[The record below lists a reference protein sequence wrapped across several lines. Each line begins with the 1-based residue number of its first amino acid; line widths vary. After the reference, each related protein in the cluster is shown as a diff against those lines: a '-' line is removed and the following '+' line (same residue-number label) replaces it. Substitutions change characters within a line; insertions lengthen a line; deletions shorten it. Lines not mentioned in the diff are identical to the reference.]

1 MKILIVDD
9 EPLARTRLRDLLDEL
24 DEYTVI
30 GEAGNGRE
38 ALEKAETLQPDIIL
52 MDIRMPVM
60 NGLEAARHLT
70 TFKPQPTVIFTT
82 AYGDHALE
90 AFEADAVDYLLKPI
104 RRARL
109 QQALRKTPLQAPQGP
124 PVSDTDDVT
133 RSHICAHQRGGLIL
147 IPVDEVYYFRA
158 DSKYVVVR
166 HAKGEVLIDEPLK
179 TLEDEFSKRFIRIHR
194 NALVATSLIHRLD
207 KTSEGHH
214 TLRLRGIE
222 EPLAVSRRQ
231 LPTVRKIIS
240 NLGEQ

>member
-9 EPLARTRLRDLLDEL
+9 EPLARTRLRDLLEEMND
-24 DEYTVI
+24 YTIV
-30 GEAGNGRE
+30 GEAANGRE
-38 ALEKAETLQPDIIL
+38 ALQQAQTLQPDIIL

-60 NGLEAARHLT
+60 SGLEAARHLT
-70 TFKPQPTVIFTT
+70 TFRPQPTVIFTT

-90 AFEADAVDYLLKPI
+90 AFEADAIDYLLKPI

-109 QQALRKTPLQAPQGP
+109 QQALNKAPSPQPQLP
-124 PVSDTDDVT
+124 PAVAEDDSA

-179 TLEDEFSKRFIRIHR
+179 TLEEEFRHRFIRIHR
-194 NALVATSLIHRLD
+194 NALVATARIHRLD
-207 KTSEGHH
+207 KTPEGHH
-214 TLRLRGIE
+214 TLQLRGID
-222 EPLAVSRRQ
+222 EPLAISRRQ
-231 LPTVRKIIS
+231 LPAVRKIIS
-240 NLGEQ
+240 NLGE